1 MGMACDAE
9 GSGAFRPRG
18 PSLGRSQSQGQR
30 FPEGLVVSTGGN
42 LPSAATAALSMAG
55 PTRLGETSSSC
66 DTATTNPFRMNT
78 EETAMIL
85 TSLSKGQFAFGNS
98 NGNSHHAAVSSGESD
113 GEDFSHDED
122 DDDDD
127 MMNGS
132 HYPQHGQDQDGGGS
146 TPPNKLK
153 RVQQIN
159 FDGPMGSKLDFMDDH
174 GFSHRFRNESNRVK
188 SLVTKHI
195 SIDELRAH
203 FDRPIID
210 VAKDFGICITLMK
223 KICRRNGI
231 KRWPHR
237 QIRSLS
243 KSIASMEAAM
253 LSAHGSERDKYRDQI
268 LNLKLKRESVIADPN
283 KDNHHHHHQQ
293 QHQMSRPKTPTRDMG
308 SSRPHHHVH
317 VSPSTASSSSGT
329 YAMGAMAQQM
339 PTLGIKMESY
349 HQHRAAEN
357 TTSVSHGPVSNG
369 ANHHPNAHHQ
379 SNHHAKGGRW
389 TSEEHAAF
397 LEGIRL
403 YGKDWRSVA
412 QVVMTRSAVQTRTHA
427 QKYLLK
433 FAGRFPFDTDGLLKD
448 PAHQHHQH
456 HHESIGDV
464 KHELEP
470 QEYQD
475 EHQQPQEVNGTQ
487 AWPLEPV
494 KEPVVPVQKSRHE
507 TMAMLL
513 NSPYIEPAPEPSNG
527 PVSPVFAG
535 TSNSGS
541 STSSASNSPIESDV
555 AKLAPLD
562 DTPQETTS
570 DNNVV
575 PA

>member
-18 PSLGRSQSQGQR
+18 PSLGRRLSQVQR

-42 LPSAATAALSMAG
+42 LPSTTALSMG
-55 PTRLGETSSSC
+55 PTRLGETSSSSC
-66 DTATTNPFRMNT
+66 DTATSNPFRMNT

-85 TSLSKGQFAFGNS
+85 TSLSKGQFAFGAA
-98 NGNSHHAAVSSGESD
+98 NGNSHAAVSSGESD

-122 DDDDD
+122 DDEDD

-132 HYPQHGQDQDGGGS
+132 HCQGQEDHHGDSS
-146 TPPNKLK
+146 TSASNKLK

-283 KDNHHHHHQQ
+283 KDNHHVQH

-308 SSRPHHHVH
+308 SSRPHHHHH
-317 VSPSTASSSSGT
+317 VSPTLKYSPSTASSSSGT

-339 PTLGIKMESY
+339 PTLGVKMESY
-349 HQHRAAEN
+349 QHRAAEN
-357 TTSVSHGPVSNG
+357 TASVPVSNG
-369 ANHHPNAHHQ
+369 STHHHQ
-379 SNHHAKGGRW
+379 NNHHAKGGRW

-448 PAHQHHQH
+448 PAHQHDQHHRHQH
-456 HHESIGDV
+456 HQHQLHEHESTGDV
-464 KHELEP
+464 KRELEP

-475 EHQQPQEVNGTQ
+475 EHQQVNGSQT
-487 AWPLEPV
+487 WPSESV
-494 KEPVVPVQKSRHE
+494 KETIVPVQKPRHE

-513 NSPYIEPAPEPSNG
+513 NSPYIEPAPEPCNG

-541 STSSASNSPIESDV
+541 STSSSPSESDV

-562 DTPQETTS
+562 EETTP
-570 DNNVV
+570 DNNVA